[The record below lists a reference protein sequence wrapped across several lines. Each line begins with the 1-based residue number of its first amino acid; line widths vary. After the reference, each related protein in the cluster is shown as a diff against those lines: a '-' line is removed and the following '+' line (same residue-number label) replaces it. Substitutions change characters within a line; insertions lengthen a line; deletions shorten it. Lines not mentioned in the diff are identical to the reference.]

1 MTVSILDTT
10 SLTDPALFAS
20 WYAKMPAWRRRKIDG
35 MKHESG
41 KCLSLGVGILL
52 HKALADIGITNE
64 PDEAELNQY
73 EKPYYKEYPNV
84 HFSLSHSGKMA
95 MCAVADAPVG
105 CDVEKIKNK
114 NCDIAERFFA
124 VDENALLK
132 SIADETAQKEMF
144 FRLWTLKESFIK
156 CIGTGLSTP
165 LNEFSIIPEQDRIT
179 LNQSINNCQYRFV
192 EIEFDDGYRYS
203 TCLKYE

>member
-1 MTVSILDTT
+1 
-10 SLTDPALFAS
+10 
-20 WYAKMPAWRRRKIDG
+20 
-35 MKHESG
+35 MKHQSG

-64 PDEAELNQY
+64 PDEAELNKY

-95 MCAVADAPVG
+95 MCVMAEALVG
-105 CDVEKIKNK
+105 CDVEQVRDKNR
-114 NCDIAERFFA
+114 DIAERFFTEE
-124 VDENALLK
+124 ENQFIK
-132 SIADETAQKEMF
+132 AQPHSAEQKDMF

-165 LNEFSIIPEQDRIT
+165 LNEFSIIPEPEKIT
-179 LNQSINNCQYRFV
+179 LTQSISSSEYNFV
-192 EIEFDDGYRYS
+192 EINLDDGYKYS
-203 TCLKYE
+203 VCIKNQTYEQPTP

>member
-1 MTVSILDTT
+1 MNVSILDVTP
-10 SLTDPALFAS
+10 LIADPALFAS
-20 WYAKMPAWRRRKIDG
+20 WYAKMPAWRRRSIDK
-35 MKHESG
+35 MKHSSG

-52 HKALADIGITNE
+52 HKALQDMGIKE
-64 PDEAELNQY
+64 DPDEVEFN
-73 EKPYYKEYPNV
+73 EHGKPYYPNLPGV
-84 HFSLSHSGKMA
+84 HFSLSHSGERA
-95 MCAVADAPVG
+95 MCVVADNEVG

-124 VDENALLK
+124 GDENALLK

-156 CIGTGLSTP
+156 CIGTGLATP
-165 LNEFSIIPEQDRIT
+165 LDAFSIVPEQDKIT

-192 EIEFDDGYRYS
+192 EIELDDGYRYS
-203 TCLKYE
+203 ACLKT